1 MLSSE
6 NDTIALNA
14 YISLTKL
21 NPERVS
27 ELSDQYK
34 KADISENDNLPTFA
48 FKFLKQLVQLTNY
61 SKENNINFEG
71 SKKLQ
76 NQIELLKTDLSFNE
90 RKNLED
96 RLINELTLDNITSFE
111 YWSLIYESS
120 WSLTYSA
127 GRVLDKFYSKNWN
140 ELITNPKHLETY
152 FLKSRLFDDLGII
165 GFCNNYLIKF
175 LDSSQETKVSI
186 QNFSSTNLKVQGQI
200 KKALKI
206 AEKTIEFKA
215 KEKKTWNGNTFDRVD
230 DFDKSF
236 KKIKKLSD
244 SLEVFEDE
252 VLSLLSRI
260 KYSQIEKAL
269 KTVKELPLKD
279 FTKYSFLDRDFG
291 FSFIGDFKQSEVRK
305 EFLVNYGKFSE
316 LDFHNHYLKNRGIG
330 ITNTNE
336 KLDFDKIYDILKY
349 DIKTAFVGGG
359 GSTKDNSVY
368 AVIKV
373 LEITFNTELDFPD
386 KLCSSDGMYA
396 CNPRSRAKEWMNYLE
411 VNNHLKKEHNEPVS
425 FAYE

>member
-1 MLSSE
+1 
-6 NDTIALNA
+6 
-14 YISLTKL
+14 
-21 NPERVS
+21 
-27 ELSDQYK
+27 
-34 KADISENDNLPTFA
+34 
-48 FKFLKQLVQLTNY
+48 LVQLANY
-61 SKENNINFEG
+61 SKESNIDFEG
-71 SKKLQ
+71 NDILK
-76 NQIELLKTDLSFNE
+76 NQIELLKTQLTFSE
-90 RKNLED
+90 RRELED
-96 RLINELTLDNITSFE
+96 QVINSLTLDNITAFE
-111 YWSLIYESS
+111 YWCLIYQKS

-127 GRVLDKFYSKNWN
+127 GRILDKFYSKNWN
-140 ELITNPKHLETY
+140 ELITNSKHLETY

-186 QNFSSTNLKVQGQI
+186 HNLSSTNLKVQGQI
-200 KKALKI
+200 EKALVI
-206 AEKTIEFKA
+206 AEKTIKFKP
-215 KEKKTWNGNTFDRVD
+215 KEKKTWNGNTFDRVN
-230 DFDKSF
+230 DFHKSF

-244 SLEVFEDE
+244 SLDVFEDE

-269 KTVKELPLKD
+269 KTVEELPLKD

-305 EFLVNYGKFSE
+305 EFLVNYGKINE
-316 LDFHNHYLKNRGIG
+316 LNFHKHYLKNRGIE
-330 ITNTNE
+330 IINTKAN
-336 KLDFDKIYDILKY
+336 LNFDKIYDILKY

-359 GSTKDNSVY
+359 GSTKDNGVY

-373 LEITFNTELDFPD
+373 LEITFDTTLDFPD